1 MYNSMYD
8 NFFRQ
13 IKKSV
18 YITHPIN
25 LMYFCPALPYIIYI
39 ILYFLLSAKFP
50 LTYIALS
57 FIFIYLSIR
66 YLRRMA
72 GDNNEHRQEDYMNN
86 KISHIMDIL
95 QDPTWDLYNIGGLNL
110 ITNVCTDR
118 INEMEQKVTT
128 YNNMIFLSSIAPG
141 ILMFIDKIDT
151 VPIEFLTVVTIIIT
165 SFLCIAGMML
175 IYMTNISS
183 PLTLREYKK
192 LREDIIY
199 IMYHMQKEQTDK
211 NRRQEFEKILMSA
224 LS

>member
-1 MYNSMYD
+1 
-8 NFFRQ
+8 
-13 IKKSV
+13 
-18 YITHPIN
+18 
-25 LMYFCPALPYIIYI
+25 
-39 ILYFLLSAKFP
+39 
-50 LTYIALS
+50 
-57 FIFIYLSIR
+57 
-66 YLRRMA
+66 
-72 GDNNEHRQEDYMNN
+72 
-86 KISHIMDIL
+86 MDIL
-95 QDPTWDLYNIGGLNL
+95 QDPTWDLYNIDGLNL